1 MFIFAEVLAKY
12 LEGQLTRAALLEE
25 LNPAKL
31 PVKLDDV
38 YVAPE
43 SSFWNVD

>member
-12 LEGQLTRAALLEE
+12 LHGQLSKAALLEE
-25 LNPAKL
+25 LKPAKL

-38 YVAPE
+38 
-43 SSFWNVD
+43 